1 MKRGI
6 LLAAAA
12 LLVTGAASAHLLT
25 ATSQATTAK
34 LAAPEKPLPAK
45 MLLSDPATKPVSQP
59 APAPVLR
66 SASVDVRQAPVPM
79 QVKPRKPA
87 ALPTDDTSA
96 GYTKGEVGLSTDSA
110 TGDKSNEAA
119 ARAAIAADGYKD
131 VQILRGDNGVW
142 HAKALR
148 GKTAVLLMVDS
159 KGTVTT
165 AD

>member
-6 LLAAAA
+6 ILATAA

-25 ATSQATTAK
+25 ATSQANTPN
-34 LAAPEKPLPAK
+34 LSAPEKPSPVK
-45 MLLSDPATKPVSQP
+45 VLLSDPLKPVSQP
-59 APAPVLR
+59 SLAPVLR
-66 SASVDVRQAPVPM
+66 NASVEARQAPVPM
-79 QVKPRKPA
+79 QVKPRKPV
-87 ALPTDDTSA
+87 ALPRDDTSEA
-96 GYTKGEVGLSTDSA
+96 YAKAEVGLSTDSA
-110 TGDKSNEAA
+110 MGDKSNEEA

-131 VQILRGDNGVW
+131 VQLLRKDSGVW

-148 GKTAVLLMVDS
+148 GKTAVLLMVDA